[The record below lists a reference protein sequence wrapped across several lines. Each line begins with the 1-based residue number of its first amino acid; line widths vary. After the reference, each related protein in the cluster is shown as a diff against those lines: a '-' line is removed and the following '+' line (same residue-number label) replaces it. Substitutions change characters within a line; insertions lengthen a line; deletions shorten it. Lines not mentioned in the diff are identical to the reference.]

1 MIEIKNVSKSYGDN
15 RAVND
20 ISLTINSGEFFGFLG
35 PNGAGKTT
43 TIKMMNGL
51 LKPDKGSLK
60 ICGIDIQEEPE
71 SAKMKTGYVP
81 DSPYLY
87 EKLTGREYLQFTAGL
102 YRMRPEILNEK
113 IEWLLDLFGMKDW
126 ADDRCEEYSH
136 GMRQKVVFC
145 SAFIHDP
152 EVLIIDE
159 PMVGLDPQSGRLIK
173 DLLKLYSQRGTTVF
187 VSTHTL
193 SLAEELCDRIGIVY
207 HGKLIATGTIEELRN
222 QAELSGENLESLFL
236 KLTGGPKA
244 ASLPD
249 GVKIEQHKSY
259 PEI

>member
-1 MIEIKNVSKSYGDN
+1 MIELLNVSKSFGNN
-15 RAVND
+15 RAVAD
-20 ISLTINSGEFFGFLG
+20 LTLTVGSGEFFGFLG

-51 LKPDKGSLK
+51 LKPDRGVLK
-60 ICGIDIQEEPE
+60 ICGVNIQANPE
-71 SAKMKTGYVP
+71 KAKMKTGYVP
-81 DSPYLY
+81 DAPYLY
-87 EKLTGREYLQFTAGL
+87 EKLSAREYLEFTGGL
-102 YRMRPEILNEK
+102 YRMEPGK
-113 IEWLLDLFGMKDW
+113 IKSQIDWLLDLFGMKDW
-126 ADDRCEEYSH
+126 ADSRCEEYSH

-173 DLLKLYSQRGTTVF
+173 DLLKLYSGRGTTVF

-193 SLAEELCDRIGIVY
+193 NLAEELCDRIGIVY
-207 HGKLIATGTIEELRN
+207 NGNLIASGTIEELKL
-222 QAELSGENLESLFL
+222 QAEDAGENLESLFL
-236 KLTGGPKA
+236 KMTGGPRA

-249 GVKIEQHKSY
+249 GVKIE
-259 PEI
+259 

>member
-1 MIEIKNVSKSYGDN
+1 MIELTNVSKSFN
-15 RAVND
+15 KKKAVED
-20 ISLTINSGEFFGFLG
+20 LTLNVNSGEFFGFLG

-43 TIKMMNGL
+43 TIKMLNGL
-51 LKPDKGSLK
+51 LRPDNGIVK
-60 ICGIDIQEEPE
+60 ICGIDVQENPE
-71 SAKMKTGYVP
+71 GAKMKTGYVP

-87 EKLTGREYLQFTAGL
+87 EKLTAREYLEFTGGL
-102 YRMRPEILNEK
+102 YNLPPEK
-113 IEWLLDLFGMKDW
+113 INSKIDWLFDLFGMTDW
-126 ADDRCEEYSH
+126 ADGRCEEYSH

-193 SLAEELCDRIGIVY
+193 NLAEELCDRIGIVY
-207 HGKLIATGTIEELRN
+207 NGNLIAVGTIEELRSK
-222 QAELSGENLESLFL
+222 AEGEGENLERLFL
-236 KLTGGPKA
+236 KLTGGPRA
-244 ASLPD
+244 ANLHD
-249 GVKIEQHKSY
+249 GVKIE
-259 PEI
+259 